1 MQFAL
6 RCEQAGYHRGA
17 IPEIRRHRCSNTRTR
32 TTSRDTGNRTRIIL
46 AAHGVILLVIVA
58 LVANYPVVSEW
69 VSAAAQ
75 AEFVNSDMT
84 SGSPTQLAQPAE
96 QMRIVRSN

>member
-1 MQFAL
+1 MQ
-6 RCEQAGYHRGA
+6 QY
-17 IPEIRRHRCSNTRTR
+17 PNKDD
-32 TTSRDTGNRTRIIL
+32 SRDTDNRTRIIL

-84 SGSPTQLAQPAE
+84 SASPTQLAQPAE

>member
-1 MQFAL
+1 MQQYQDKNDA
-6 RCEQAGYHRGA
+6 RET
-17 IPEIRRHRCSNTRTR
+17 N
-32 TTSRDTGNRTRIIL
+32 NWTRIIL

-75 AEFVNSDMT
+75 AEFVNPDIDSA
-84 SGSPTQLAQPAE
+84 GPTQLAQPTE
-96 QMRIVRSN
+96 QLRIVRRN

>member
-1 MQFAL
+1 MQ
-6 RCEQAGYHRGA
+6 QH
-17 IPEIRRHRCSNTRTR
+17 PNKDD
-32 TTSRDTGNRTRIIL
+32 SRDPDNRTRIIL

-84 SGSPTQLAQPAE
+84 SASPTQLAQPAE

>member
-1 MQFAL
+1 MQ
-6 RCEQAGYHRGA
+6 QD
-17 IPEIRRHRCSNTRTR
+17 PNKDDP
-32 TTSRDTGNRTRIIL
+32 RDTDNRTRIIL

-84 SGSPTQLAQPAE
+84 SASPTQLAQPAE

>member
-1 MQFAL
+1 MQ
-6 RCEQAGYHRGA
+6 QY
-17 IPEIRRHRCSNTRTR
+17 PNKDD
-32 TTSRDTGNRTRIIL
+32 SRDTGNRTRIIL

-58 LVANYPVVSEW
+58 LVANYPVVSQW

-84 SGSPTQLAQPAE
+84 SASPTQLAQPAE